1 MIPWMILWMIPWMIL
16 WKNLH
21 NILQGIVYKQG
32 VAISFWSSRSVARQ
46 CTMNCVNFSRSRK
59 VRLTMTDD
67 QQKSPT
73 PNNHKRV
80 VFCDFDGTITVE
92 ETFVAMLKHFAPELS
107 SQLMPE
113 MYARRLSLRSGVRQL
128 LESIP
133 SECYGEI
140 VEFSRGKLMRPGLV
154 ELLDF
159 LDDRKVDFAIVSG
172 GLRIVVETVMGD
184 LVNRASV
191 IYAVDVDASGPR
203 LQVNSEFE
211 GDTELVSKVRVMDRH
226 PADEQV
232 AIGDSLTDF
241 NMALQASSVFARD
254 RLAEYLDEQ
263 QKPYTK
269 WDNFFDVLESLSQK
283 WN

>member
-1 MIPWMILWMIPWMIL
+1 
-16 WKNLH
+16 
-21 NILQGIVYKQG
+21 
-32 VAISFWSSRSVARQ
+32 
-46 CTMNCVNFSRSRK
+46 
-59 VRLTMTDD
+59 MTDD
-67 QQKSPT
+67 QQKAPI
-73 PNNHKRV
+73 PNNHKRI
-80 VFCDFDGTITVE
+80 VFCDFDGTITIE

-113 MYARRLSLRSGVRQL
+113 IYARRLSLRSGVRQL

-133 SECYGEI
+133 SERYGEI
-140 VEFSRGKLMRPGLV
+140 VEFSRGQLLRPGLV

-159 LDDRKVDFAIVSG
+159 LDSQRVDFVIVSG
-172 GLRIVVETVMGD
+172 GLRIMVEAVMGD
-184 LVNRASV
+184 LVERA
-191 IYAVDVDASGPR
+191 IALYAVELDATGPC
-203 LQVNSEFE
+203 LQVNAEFE
-211 GDTELVSKVRVMDRH
+211 GDTELVSKVRVMGLH
-226 PADEQV
+226 SAQEQV

-269 WDNFFDVLESLSQK
+269 WDNFFDVLENLSQK

>member
-1 MIPWMILWMIPWMIL
+1 
-16 WKNLH
+16 
-21 NILQGIVYKQG
+21 
-32 VAISFWSSRSVARQ
+32 
-46 CTMNCVNFSRSRK
+46 
-59 VRLTMTDD
+59 MTDD
-67 QQKSPT
+67 KQKSPI
-73 PNNHKRV
+73 PNNHKRI

-113 MYARRLSLRSGVRQL
+113 IYARRLSLRSGVRQL

-133 SECYGEI
+133 SERYGEI
-140 VEFSRGKLMRPGLV
+140 VEFSRGQLLRPGLV

-159 LDDRKVDFAIVSG
+159 LDSQRVDFVIVSG
-172 GLRIVVETVMGD
+172 GLRIMVEAVMGD
-184 LVNRASV
+184 LVERA
-191 IYAVDVDASGPR
+191 IALYAVELDATGPC
-203 LQVNSEFE
+203 LQVNAEFE
-211 GDTELVSKVRVMDRH
+211 GDTELVSKVRVMGLH
-226 PADEQV
+226 SAQEQV

-254 RLAEYLDEQ
+254 RLAKYLDEQ

-269 WDNFFDVLESLSQK
+269 WDNFFDVLENLSQK

>member
-1 MIPWMILWMIPWMIL
+1 MILWMILWMIPWKIL
-16 WKNLH
+16 SKNLH
-21 NILQGIVYKQG
+21 NILQGIANKQG
-32 VAISFWSSRSVARQ
+32 AAISFWSSRSVARQ

-73 PNNHKRV
+73 PNNQKRV

-113 MYARRLSLRSGVRQL
+113 IYARRLSLRSGVRQL

-159 LDDRKVDFAIVSG
+159 LDERKVDFAIVSG

-203 LQVNSEFE
+203 LQVYSEFE
-211 GDTELVSKVRVMDRH
+211 GDTELVSKVRVMDQH
-226 PADEQV
+226 PAEEQV

>member
-1 MIPWMILWMIPWMIL
+1 
-16 WKNLH
+16 
-21 NILQGIVYKQG
+21 
-32 VAISFWSSRSVARQ
+32 
-46 CTMNCVNFSRSRK
+46 
-59 VRLTMTDD
+59 MTDD
-67 QQKSPT
+67 QEKFPI
-73 PNNHKRV
+73 PNHHKRI
-80 VFCDFDGTITVE
+80 VFCDFDGTITIE

-133 SECYGEI
+133 SERYGEI
-140 VEFSRGKLMRPGLV
+140 VEFSRGQLMRPGLV

-159 LDDRKVDFAIVSG
+159 LDAQRVDFVIVSG
-172 GLRIVVETVMGD
+172 GLRIMVEAVMGD
-184 LVNRASV
+184 LVERA
-191 IYAVDVDASGPR
+191 IALYAVELDATGPR
-203 LQVNSEFE
+203 LQVNAEFE
-211 GDTELVSKVRVMDRH
+211 GDTELVSKVRVMGLH
-226 PADEQV
+226 PAEEQV

-269 WDNFFDVLESLSQK
+269 WDNFFDVLENLSQK
-283 WN
+283 WR

>member
-1 MIPWMILWMIPWMIL
+1 MILS
-16 WKNLH
+16 KNLH
-21 NILQGIVYKQG
+21 NILQGIANKQG
-32 VAISFWSSRSVARQ
+32 AAISFWSSRSVARQ
-46 CTMNCVNFSRSRK
+46 CTMNCVNFSGSRK

-113 MYARRLSLRSGVRQL
+113 IYARRLSLRSGVRQL

-159 LDDRKVDFAIVSG
+159 LDERKVDFAIISG
-172 GLRIVVETVMGD
+172 GLRIMVETVMGD
-184 LVNRASV
+184 LVDRASV

-203 LQVNSEFE
+203 LQVCSEFE
-211 GDTELVSKVRVMDRH
+211 GDTELVSKVRVMGQH
-226 PADEQV
+226 PAEEQV

>member
-1 MIPWMILWMIPWMIL
+1 MILWMIPWKIL
-16 WKNLH
+16 SKNLH
-21 NILQGIVYKQG
+21 NILQGIANKQG
-32 VAISFWSSRSVARQ
+32 AAISFWSSRSVARQ

-73 PNNHKRV
+73 PNNQKRV

-113 MYARRLSLRSGVRQL
+113 IYARRLSLRSGVRQL

-159 LDDRKVDFAIVSG
+159 LDERKVDFAIVSG
-172 GLRIVVETVMGD
+172 GLRVMVETVMGD

-211 GDTELVSKVRVMDRH
+211 GDTELVSKVRVMDQH
-226 PADEQV
+226 PAEEQV

>member
-1 MIPWMILWMIPWMIL
+1 MIPWKIPWKIL
-16 WKNLH
+16 SKNLH
-21 NILQGIVYKQG
+21 NIQQGIAYKQG

-73 PNNHKRV
+73 PNNQKRV

-159 LDDRKVDFAIVSG
+159 LDERKVDFAIVSG
-172 GLRIVVETVMGD
+172 GLRIMVETVMGD

-191 IYAVDVDASGPR
+191 IYAVDVDARGPR

-211 GDTELVSKVRVMDRH
+211 GDTELVSKVRVMDQH
-226 PADEQV
+226 PAEEQV

>member
-1 MIPWMILWMIPWMIL
+1 MIGE
-16 WKNLH
+16 K
-21 NILQGIVYKQG
+21 
-32 VAISFWSSRSVARQ
+32 SSI
-46 CTMNCVNFSRSRK
+46 
-59 VRLTMTDD
+59 
-67 QQKSPT
+67 
-73 PNNHKRV
+73 PNNHKRI

-159 LDDRKVDFAIVSG
+159 LDAKRVDFVIVSG
-172 GLRIVVETVMGD
+172 GLRIMVEAVMGD
-184 LVNRASV
+184 LTERA
-191 IYAVDVDASGPR
+191 IALYAVELDATGPC
-203 LQVNSEFE
+203 LQVNAEFE
-211 GDTELVSKVRVMDRH
+211 GDTELVSKVRVMGLH
-226 PADEQV
+226 PAEEQV

-241 NMALQASSVFARD
+241 KMAGQANSVFARD
-254 RLAEYLDEQ
+254 RLADYLDEQ

-269 WDNFFDVLESLSQK
+269 WDNFFDVLENLSQK

>member
-1 MIPWMILWMIPWMIL
+1 
-16 WKNLH
+16 
-21 NILQGIVYKQG
+21 
-32 VAISFWSSRSVARQ
+32 
-46 CTMNCVNFSRSRK
+46 
-59 VRLTMTDD
+59 MTDD
-67 QQKSPT
+67 QQKSPI
-73 PNNHKRV
+73 PNNPKRV

-113 MYARRLSLRSGVRQL
+113 IYARRLSLRSGVRQL

-159 LDDRKVDFAIVSG
+159 LDERKVDFAIVSG
-172 GLRIVVETVMGD
+172 GLRIMVETVMGD

-211 GDTELVSKVRVMDRH
+211 GDTELVSKVRVMGQH
-226 PADEQV
+226 PAEEQV

>member
-1 MIPWMILWMIPWMIL
+1 
-16 WKNLH
+16 
-21 NILQGIVYKQG
+21 
-32 VAISFWSSRSVARQ
+32 
-46 CTMNCVNFSRSRK
+46 
-59 VRLTMTDD
+59 MTGE
-67 QQKSPT
+67 KSPI
-73 PNNHKRV
+73 PKNHKRI

-159 LDDRKVDFAIVSG
+159 LDAQRVDFVIVSG
-172 GLRIVVETVMGD
+172 GLRIMVEAVMGD
-184 LVNRASV
+184 LTERA
-191 IYAVDVDASGPR
+191 IALYAVELDATGPC
-203 LQVNSEFE
+203 LQVNAEFE
-211 GDTELVSKVRVMDRH
+211 GDTELVSKVRVMGLH
-226 PADEQV
+226 PASEQV
-232 AIGDSLTDF
+232 AIGDSMTDF
-241 NMALQASSVFARD
+241 NMAGQANSVFARD
-254 RLAEYLDEQ
+254 RLADYLDEQ

-269 WDNFFDVLESLSQK
+269 WDNFFDVLENLSQK

>member
-1 MIPWMILWMIPWMIL
+1 MIL
-16 WKNLH
+16 WKIPSKNPSKILREILH
-21 NILQGIVYKQG
+21 NILQGIAYKQG

-46 CTMNCVNFSRSRK
+46 CTMNCVNFSRYRK

-73 PNNHKRV
+73 PNNQKRV

-172 GLRIVVETVMGD
+172 GLRVMVETVMGD

>member
-1 MIPWMILWMIPWMIL
+1 MIPWMILS
-16 WKNLH
+16 KNLH
-21 NILQGIVYKQG
+21 NILQEITNKQG
-32 VAISFWSSRSVARQ
+32 AAIIFWPSRSVARQ
-46 CTMNCVNFSRSRK
+46 CTINCVNFSRSRK

-73 PNNHKRV
+73 PNNQKRV

-159 LDDRKVDFAIVSG
+159 LDERKVDFAIVSG

-211 GDTELVSKVRVMDRH
+211 GDTELVSKVRVMGQH
-226 PADEQV
+226 PAEEQV

>member
-1 MIPWMILWMIPWMIL
+1 MIL
-16 WKNLH
+16 WKIPSKNPSKILREILH
-21 NILQGIVYKQG
+21 NILQGIANKQG
-32 VAISFWSSRSVARQ
+32 AAISFWSSRSVARQ

-73 PNNHKRV
+73 PNNQKRV

-159 LDDRKVDFAIVSG
+159 LDERKVDFAIVSG

>member
-1 MIPWMILWMIPWMIL
+1 
-16 WKNLH
+16 
-21 NILQGIVYKQG
+21 
-32 VAISFWSSRSVARQ
+32 
-46 CTMNCVNFSRSRK
+46 
-59 VRLTMTDD
+59 MTDD

-73 PNNHKRV
+73 PNNLKRV

-113 MYARRLSLRSGVRQL
+113 IYARRLSLRSGVRQL

-140 VEFSRGKLMRPGLV
+140 VEFSRGKLMRPGLL

-159 LDDRKVDFAIVSG
+159 LDERKVDFAIVSG

-211 GDTELVSKVRVMDRH
+211 GDTELVSKVRVMGQH
-226 PADEQV
+226 PAEEQV

>member
-1 MIPWMILWMIPWMIL
+1 MILS
-16 WKNLH
+16 KNLH
-21 NILQGIVYKQG
+21 NILQGSAYKQG
-32 VAISFWSSRSVARQ
+32 VAISFWSDRSVARQ
-46 CTMNCVNFSRSRK
+46 CTMNCVNFSRYRK

-73 PNNHKRV
+73 PNNQKRV

-159 LDDRKVDFAIVSG
+159 LDERKVDFAIVSG

-184 LVNRASV
+184 LVHRASV

-211 GDTELVSKVRVMDRH
+211 GDTELVSKVRVMGQH
-226 PADEQV
+226 PAEEQV

>member
-1 MIPWMILWMIPWMIL
+1 
-16 WKNLH
+16 
-21 NILQGIVYKQG
+21 
-32 VAISFWSSRSVARQ
+32 
-46 CTMNCVNFSRSRK
+46 
-59 VRLTMTDD
+59 MTDA
-67 QQKSPT
+67 QEKSPIL
-73 PNNHKRV
+73 NNHKRI

-159 LDDRKVDFAIVSG
+159 LDAQRVDFVIVSG
-172 GLRIVVETVMGD
+172 GLRIMVEAVMGD
-184 LVNRASV
+184 LTERA
-191 IYAVDVDASGPR
+191 IALYAVELDVTGPY
-203 LQVNSEFE
+203 LQVNAEFE
-211 GDTELVSKVRVMDRH
+211 GDTELVSKVRVMGLH
-226 PADEQV
+226 PASEQV

-241 NMALQASSVFARD
+241 NMAGQASSVFARD
-254 RLAEYLDEQ
+254 RLADYLDEQ

-269 WDNFFDVLESLSQK
+269 WDNFFDVLENLSKK

>member
-1 MIPWMILWMIPWMIL
+1 
-16 WKNLH
+16 
-21 NILQGIVYKQG
+21 
-32 VAISFWSSRSVARQ
+32 
-46 CTMNCVNFSRSRK
+46 
-59 VRLTMTDD
+59 MTDA
-67 QQKSPT
+67 QEKSPI
-73 PNNHKRV
+73 PNNHKRI

-140 VEFSRGKLMRPGLV
+140 VEFSRGKLMRPGFV

-159 LDDRKVDFAIVSG
+159 LDAQRVDFVIVSG
-172 GLRIVVETVMGD
+172 GLRIMVEAVMGD
-184 LVNRASV
+184 LTERA
-191 IYAVDVDASGPR
+191 IALYAVELDATGPC
-203 LQVNSEFE
+203 LQVNAEFE
-211 GDTELVSKVRVMDRH
+211 GDTELVSKVRVMGLH
-226 PADEQV
+226 PASEQV

-241 NMALQASSVFARD
+241 NMAGQASSVFARD
-254 RLAEYLDEQ
+254 RLADYLDEQ

-269 WDNFFDVLESLSQK
+269 WDNFFDVLENLSKK

>member
-1 MIPWMILWMIPWMIL
+1 
-16 WKNLH
+16 
-21 NILQGIVYKQG
+21 
-32 VAISFWSSRSVARQ
+32 
-46 CTMNCVNFSRSRK
+46 
-59 VRLTMTDD
+59 MTDD
-67 QQKSPT
+67 KPKSPI
-73 PNNHKRV
+73 PNNQKRV

-92 ETFVAMLKHFAPELS
+92 ETFVAMLKRFAPELS

-133 SECYGEI
+133 SERYGEI
-140 VEFSRGKLMRPGLV
+140 VEFSRGQLLRPGLV

-159 LDDRKVDFAIVSG
+159 LDSQRVDFVIVSG
-172 GLRIVVETVMGD
+172 GLRIMIEAVMGD
-184 LVNRASV
+184 LVHRA
-191 IYAVDVDASGPR
+191 IALYAVELDATGPC
-203 LQVNSEFE
+203 LQVNAEFE
-211 GDTELVSKVRVMDRH
+211 GDTELVSKVRVMGLH
-226 PADEQV
+226 PAQEQV

-269 WDNFFDVLESLSQK
+269 WDNFFDVLENLSQK

>member
-1 MIPWMILWMIPWMIL
+1 MIPWKILS
-16 WKNLH
+16 KNLH
-21 NILQGIVYKQG
+21 NILQGIANKQG
-32 VAISFWSSRSVARQ
+32 AAISFWSSRSVARQ

-203 LQVNSEFE
+203 LQVYSEFE
-211 GDTELVSKVRVMDRH
+211 GDTELVSKVRVMDQH
-226 PADEQV
+226 PAEEQV

>member
-1 MIPWMILWMIPWMIL
+1 
-16 WKNLH
+16 
-21 NILQGIVYKQG
+21 
-32 VAISFWSSRSVARQ
+32 
-46 CTMNCVNFSRSRK
+46 
-59 VRLTMTDD
+59 MTDA
-67 QQKSPT
+67 QEKSPIL
-73 PNNHKRV
+73 NNHKRI

-159 LDDRKVDFAIVSG
+159 LDAQRVDFVIVSG
-172 GLRIVVETVMGD
+172 GLRIMVEAVMGD
-184 LVNRASV
+184 LTERA
-191 IYAVDVDASGPR
+191 IALYAVELDATGPC
-203 LQVNSEFE
+203 LQVNAEFE
-211 GDTELVSKVRVMDRH
+211 GDTELVSKVRVMGLH
-226 PADEQV
+226 PASEQV

-241 NMALQASSVFARD
+241 NMAGQASSVFARD
-254 RLAEYLDEQ
+254 RLADYLDEQ

-269 WDNFFDVLESLSQK
+269 WDNFFDVLENLSKK

>member
-1 MIPWMILWMIPWMIL
+1 
-16 WKNLH
+16 
-21 NILQGIVYKQG
+21 
-32 VAISFWSSRSVARQ
+32 
-46 CTMNCVNFSRSRK
+46 
-59 VRLTMTDD
+59 MTDD

-73 PNNHKRV
+73 PNNQKRV

-159 LDDRKVDFAIVSG
+159 LDERKVDFAIISG
-172 GLRIVVETVMGD
+172 GLRIMVETVMGD

>member
-1 MIPWMILWMIPWMIL
+1 
-16 WKNLH
+16 
-21 NILQGIVYKQG
+21 
-32 VAISFWSSRSVARQ
+32 
-46 CTMNCVNFSRSRK
+46 
-59 VRLTMTDD
+59 MTDA
-67 QQKSPT
+67 QEKSPI
-73 PNNHKRV
+73 PNNHKRI

-159 LDDRKVDFAIVSG
+159 LDAQRVDFVIVSG
-172 GLRIVVETVMGD
+172 GLRIMVEAVMGD
-184 LVNRASV
+184 LTERA
-191 IYAVDVDASGPR
+191 IALYAVELDATGPC
-203 LQVNSEFE
+203 LQVNAEFE
-211 GDTELVSKVRVMDRH
+211 GDTELVSKVRVMGLH
-226 PADEQV
+226 PASEQV

-241 NMALQASSVFARD
+241 NMAGQASSVFARD
-254 RLAEYLDEQ
+254 RLADYLDEQ

-269 WDNFFDVLESLSQK
+269 WDNFFDVLENLSKK

>member
-1 MIPWMILWMIPWMIL
+1 MILWMILWMIPSKIL

-21 NILQGIVYKQG
+21 NILQGIAYKQG
-32 VAISFWSSRSVARQ
+32 VAISFWSSRSVARP
-46 CTMNCVNFSRSRK
+46 CTINCVNFSGSRK

-73 PNNHKRV
+73 PNNQKRV

-92 ETFVAMLKHFAPELS
+92 ETFVAMLKHFSPKLS

-140 VEFSRGKLMRPGLV
+140 VEFSRGRLMRPGLL

-159 LDDRKVDFAIVSG
+159 LDEKKVDFAIVSG
-172 GLRIVVETVMGD
+172 GLRIMVETVMGD
-184 LVNRASV
+184 LVHRASV

-211 GDTELVSKVRVMDRH
+211 GDTELVSKVRVMDQH
-226 PADEQV
+226 PAEEQV

>member
-1 MIPWMILWMIPWMIL
+1 
-16 WKNLH
+16 
-21 NILQGIVYKQG
+21 
-32 VAISFWSSRSVARQ
+32 
-46 CTMNCVNFSRSRK
+46 
-59 VRLTMTDD
+59 MTDD
-67 QQKSPT
+67 NPKSPI
-73 PNNHKRV
+73 PNNQKRV

-92 ETFVAMLKHFAPELS
+92 ETFVAMLKRFAPELS

-133 SECYGEI
+133 SERYGEI
-140 VEFSRGKLMRPGLV
+140 VEFSRGQLLRPGLV

-159 LDDRKVDFAIVSG
+159 LDSQRVDFVIVSG
-172 GLRIVVETVMGD
+172 GLRIMVEAVMGD
-184 LVNRASV
+184 LVERA
-191 IYAVDVDASGPR
+191 IALYAVELDATGPC
-203 LQVNSEFE
+203 LQVNAEFE
-211 GDTELVSKVRVMDRH
+211 GDTELVSKVRVMGLH
-226 PADEQV
+226 SAQEQV

-269 WDNFFDVLESLSQK
+269 WDNFFDVLENLSQK

>member
-1 MIPWMILWMIPWMIL
+1 MIPWMILS
-16 WKNLH
+16 KNLH
-21 NILQGIVYKQG
+21 NIPQGIANKQG
-32 VAISFWSSRSVARQ
+32 AAISFWSSRSVARQ

-92 ETFVAMLKHFAPELS
+92 ETFVAILKHFAPELS

-113 MYARRLSLRSGVRQL
+113 IYARRLSLRSGVRQL

-211 GDTELVSKVRVMDRH
+211 GDTELVSKVRVMDQH
-226 PADEQV
+226 PAEEQV

>member
-1 MIPWMILWMIPWMIL
+1 
-16 WKNLH
+16 
-21 NILQGIVYKQG
+21 
-32 VAISFWSSRSVARQ
+32 
-46 CTMNCVNFSRSRK
+46 
-59 VRLTMTDD
+59 MTDD

-73 PNNHKRV
+73 PNNQKRV

-159 LDDRKVDFAIVSG
+159 LDERKVDFAIVSG
-172 GLRIVVETVMGD
+172 GLRIVVEAVMGD

-203 LQVNSEFE
+203 LQVYSEFE
-211 GDTELVSKVRVMDRH
+211 GDTELVSKVRVMDQH
-226 PADEQV
+226 PAEEQV

-269 WDNFFDVLESLSQK
+269 WDNFFDVLESLCQK

>member
-1 MIPWMILWMIPWMIL
+1 
-16 WKNLH
+16 
-21 NILQGIVYKQG
+21 
-32 VAISFWSSRSVARQ
+32 
-46 CTMNCVNFSRSRK
+46 
-59 VRLTMTDD
+59 MTDD
-67 QQKSPT
+67 QQKSPI
-73 PNNHKRV
+73 PNNQKRV

-92 ETFVAMLKHFAPELS
+92 ETFVAMLKRFAPELS

-113 MYARRLSLRSGVRQL
+113 MYARRISLRSGVRQL

-133 SECYGEI
+133 SKRYGEI
-140 VEFSRGKLMRPGLV
+140 VEFSRGQLIRPGLV

-159 LDDRKVDFAIVSG
+159 LDSQKVDFVIVSG
-172 GLRIVVETVMGD
+172 GLRIMVEAVMGD
-184 LVNRASV
+184 LVERA
-191 IYAVDVDASGPR
+191 IALYAVELDATGPC
-203 LQVNSEFE
+203 LQVNAEFE
-211 GDTELVSKVRVMDRH
+211 GDTELVSKVRVMGLH
-226 PADEQV
+226 PAEEQV

-269 WDNFFDVLESLSQK
+269 WDNFFDVLENLSQK

>member
-1 MIPWMILWMIPWMIL
+1 
-16 WKNLH
+16 
-21 NILQGIVYKQG
+21 
-32 VAISFWSSRSVARQ
+32 
-46 CTMNCVNFSRSRK
+46 
-59 VRLTMTDD
+59 MTDD
-67 QQKSPT
+67 QQKSPIL
-73 PNNHKRV
+73 NNLKPV

-92 ETFVAMLKHFAPELS
+92 DNFVGMLKRFAPELS

-133 SECYGEI
+133 SEYYGEMI
-140 VEFSRGKLMRPGLV
+140 EFSRGKLMRSGLV

-159 LDDRKVDFAIVSG
+159 LDAKGVHFVIVSG
-172 GLRIVVETVMGD
+172 GLRIMVETVMGD
-184 LVNRASV
+184 LVQRAKA
-191 IYAVDVDASGPR
+191 IYAVDLDPSGPR
-203 LQVNSEFE
+203 LQVTSELE
-211 GDTELVSKVRVMDRH
+211 GDTELVSKVLVMGKF
-226 PADEQV
+226 PATEQV

-241 NMALQASSVFARD
+241 NMALQASSVFARH

>member
-1 MIPWMILWMIPWMIL
+1 
-16 WKNLH
+16 
-21 NILQGIVYKQG
+21 
-32 VAISFWSSRSVARQ
+32 
-46 CTMNCVNFSRSRK
+46 
-59 VRLTMTDD
+59 MTDD
-67 QQKSPT
+67 QQKAPI
-73 PNNHKRV
+73 PNNHKRI

-113 MYARRLSLRSGVRQL
+113 IYARRLSLRSGVRQL

-133 SECYGEI
+133 SERYGEI
-140 VEFSRGKLMRPGLV
+140 VEFSRGQLMRPGLV

-159 LDDRKVDFAIVSG
+159 LDSQSVDFVIVSG
-172 GLRIVVETVMGD
+172 GLRIMVEAVMGD
-184 LVNRASV
+184 LVHRA
-191 IYAVDVDASGPR
+191 IALYAVELDATGPR

-211 GDTELVSKVRVMDRH
+211 GDTELVSKVRVMAQH
-226 PADEQV
+226 PAQEQV

-269 WDNFFDVLESLSQK
+269 WDNFFDVLENLSHK
-283 WN
+283 WR